1 MAKKVNL
8 VMFIV
13 VISLVV
19 FVLLDQATKI
29 EDKAEKTAFT
39 LAVSQMWQRSI
50 RIKQRWLLAQK
61 PAFIDLE
68 HRRVLL
74 DAQGWPKVQGSQ
86 NEWCNT
92 LLAILYPQ
100 RSIANFSPMI
110 STSDVSSHYTCRYR
124 YTDVYQVQISL
135 DQHGLA
141 IFMIDLH
148 AHQS

>member
-1 MAKKVNL
+1 MARKVNL

-13 VISLVV
+13 VISLVM
-19 FVLLDQATKI
+19 FVLLYQATII

-74 DAQGWPKVQGSQ
+74 DAQGWPKFKGSQ
-86 NEWCNT
+86 HEWCDE
-92 LLAILYPQ
+92 LLAILYPE
-100 RSIANFSPMI
+100 RSIASFSPII

-141 IFMIDLH
+141 IFIIDSH
-148 AHQS
+148 DH